1 MLRSFSEEKWSEQQT
16 FVKTV
21 QSEIAAQKTAY
32 GATEGEHKKILE
44 NIDRLVAP
52 LEKRAIWMELFKA
65 VNECLP
71 RDEGD
76 ALDQADITRQ
86 NKVRIESF
94 TTMKVADVSAWH
106 QSFANGQPESRLA
119 DFDLRDRTPP
129 ENKEGYIV
137 TLKGFHLHN
146 FENPKDEEF
155 KMQNRLYLENTLLK
169 NLRQWELNSGGVTVP
184 VGKIGISHPILAFSM
199 KTPVPYDPN
208 ERAGG
213 AMTGGPRGTG
223 GYAVGG
229 AGPALMNRGFG
240 NSRKKDYD
248 EDEGLGG
255 GNASLNRILAVELAE
270 SERLV
275 LCWPRR
281 N

>member
-1 MLRSFSEEKWSEQQT
+1 MNVF
-16 FVKTV
+16 
-21 QSEIAAQKTAY
+21 
-32 GATEGEHKKILE
+32 
-44 NIDRLVAP
+44 
-52 LEKRAIWMELFKA
+52 
-65 VNECLP
+65 

-106 QSFANGQPESRLA
+106 QSFANAQPESRLA
-119 DFDLRDRTPP
+119 DFDIRDRTPP
-129 ENKEGYIV
+129 EKKEGYIV

-184 VGKIGISHPILAFSM
+184 VGKIGISHPILAFSL
-199 KTPVPYDPN
+199 KTQVPYDPN

-213 AMTGGPRGTG
+213 AITGGPRGTG
-223 GYAVGG
+223 GYAAGG
-229 AGPALMNRGFG
+229 SGPGSMTLGFG
-240 NSRKKDYD
+240 NSRREREYD
-248 EDEGLGG
+248 EEEGLGG
-255 GNASLNRILAVELAE
+255 GNASLNQNLRGGVGGVGTTGPLLAE
-270 SERLV
+270 TEMKEIKMIDRTDFVVQFVWIPTLEDDRKDV
-275 LCWPRR
+275 DPRPAVVEGTDAAVKK
-281 N
+281 